1 MYVVSYQ
8 CSGAFSK
15 VTNVLIS
22 LALLQF
28 CTIVFYHFLAY
39 TCHCN
44 VVTTTLTVKKKI
56 TKFHCTKSN
65 GYHTDLALLDI
76 PERTYN
82 YKEYRDGFVSEIFLQ
97 RIVHVC
103 ILINHIQI
111 RCTVHYSV
119 SFLLCYK

>member
-28 CTIVFYHFLAY
+28 CTIVFYHFLVY

-44 VVTTTLTVKKKI
+44 VVTMILTVKKKI
-56 TKFHCTKSN
+56 TKFHCTKN
-65 GYHTDLALLDI
+65 DDHCTDLALLDI

-82 YKEYRDGFVSEIFLQ
+82 YKEYRDGLVSEIF
-97 RIVHVC
+97 
-103 ILINHIQI
+103 
-111 RCTVHYSV
+111 
-119 SFLLCYK
+119 YKE